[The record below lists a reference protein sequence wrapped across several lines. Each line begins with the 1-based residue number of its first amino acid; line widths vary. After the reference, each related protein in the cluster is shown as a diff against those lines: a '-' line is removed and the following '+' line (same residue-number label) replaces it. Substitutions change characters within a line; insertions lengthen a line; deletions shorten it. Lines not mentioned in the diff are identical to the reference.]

1 MQDFLNFKT
10 LITEKVLK
18 WIYLVLVAISAIATA
33 FIILASWVMAFR
45 MLSDG
50 FGQFILYLIL
60 VPVVIVLVVAL
71 YMVILRIAFE
81 ATLVRFLIYRE
92 TKELNEKIGR

>member
-18 WIYLVLVAISAIATA
+18 WIYLVLVAISAIATVFA
-33 FIILASWVMAFR
+33 ILASWVMAFR
-45 MLSDG
+45 TGPFLLH
-50 FGQFILYLIL
+50 FIFL
-60 VPVVIVLVVAL
+60 PVVIVLGVAL